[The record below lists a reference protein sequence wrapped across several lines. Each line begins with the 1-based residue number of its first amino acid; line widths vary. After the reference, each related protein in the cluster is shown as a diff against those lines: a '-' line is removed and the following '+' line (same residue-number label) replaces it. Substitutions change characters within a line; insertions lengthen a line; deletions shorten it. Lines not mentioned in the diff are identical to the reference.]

1 MKNYFIGFILVLIS
15 LFSFDNYANA
25 LETKDF
31 YFDSENY
38 ITTNRDLLK
47 TYGLID
53 KFNDL
58 FNYIEENSKYE
69 YLFSFG
75 INNGKNISM
84 RLFLIQDV
92 SKVKLF
98 QVVGDNYPE
107 IMIGNSDYI
116 YVDTIDSFNINLSD
130 TNWDEFFENFK
141 LNFDKKNN
149 TPNWWKLYY
158 MNTFLYVDENN
169 YIKNDNS
176 FFLKSSFDLNLSLN
190 EYENNSKIIFDNGFV
205 LEEGVS
211 LQSFINQLNIFDQTE
226 YPLTY
231 RTSFNNDM
239 NIDLDKITFD
249 YSSAEYIDGTIKVFS
264 KVSVSN
270 YVTDSEKF
278 PKFID
283 LDFKGHY
290 SSGPGGGTTI
300 EYDLNDYF
308 TYDFSV
314 VDEVSYYDYIF
325 EFKLI
330 KDLPHEYMRITVTYD
345 FETFD
350 NDYYFDLYDN
360 CRYATFYDYI
370 ATFLNGYRKYTF
382 PVDYDLAIIRSKSF
396 EDLESFFISG
406 KLDFEYALYDFKF
419 FTYDFNNK
427 KFNYNYF
434 NYEDYLIN
442 EDYFKLPLKIDETN
456 NIFPVIFNSRTDIT
470 SSFYLKDDLF
480 VEFINSDTL
489 DSYLDNIT
497 NDEFN
502 QNNDLEIDDSFS
514 TDVDINLDNSSVDF
528 HDSFTFSL
536 DYFKDSIKTI
546 FLDVSYLFNNLPG
559 SLKYFYILIFGI
571 ILFIFLIRFIL

>member
-1 MKNYFIGFILVLIS
+1 MKKYLKIFSVVICSIFI
-15 LFSFDNYANA
+15 FSNKINA
-25 LETKDF
+25 LEESNLNIDFNLYIDYFKNIEEIDYLKEIENMSIFLEENIKD
-31 YFDSENY
+31 
-38 ITTNRDLLK
+38 
-47 TYGLID
+47 
-53 KFNDL
+53 
-58 FNYIEENSKYE
+58 FNYIFKIVCQANNEICGFDIQFYSKDIDNFYINDNYSENTFTIEAINNNDSKYLNWKRYQFNIE
-69 YLFSFG
+69 DMEEIKNQIIEFIKNPKWQN
-75 INNGKNISM
+75 INTPKIPQ
-84 RLFLIQDV
+84 IYQ
-92 SKVKLF
+92 F
-98 QVVGDNYPE
+98 QVE
-107 IMIGNSDYI
+107 
-116 YVDTIDSFNINLSD
+116 NI
-130 TNWDEFFENFK
+130 
-141 LNFDKKNN
+141 
-149 TPNWWKLYY
+149 
-158 MNTFLYVDENN
+158 ENN
-169 YIKNDNS
+169 YQNKIINDGSSFILMINTNFDLKFNNVSNTDNIYNLYVNNKKINNNDNIPQ
-176 FFLKSSFDLNLSLN
+176 FIDYLNKENPLK
-190 EYENNSKIIFDNGFV
+190 
-205 LEEGVS
+205 
-211 LQSFINQLNIFDQTE
+211 
-226 YPLTY
+226 Y

-249 YSSAEYIDGTIKVFS
+249 YSSAEYIDGSIKVLS

-442 EDYFKLPLKIDETN
+442 EDYFKFPLKIDETN

-502 QNNDLEIDDSFS
+502 QNNDLEIDVSFS

-546 FLDVSYLFNNLPG
+546 FLVSAI
-559 SLKYFYILIFGI
+559 STYI
-571 ILFIFLIRFIL
+571 